1 MKLPHRRHFLHL
13 ASGAAALSTVS
24 HVAWAQTYPTR
35 PVRLILGYAPGGAP
49 DIVARLIGEWLS
61 QRFGQPFII
70 ENRPGGA
77 SNVGTEAV
85 VRAPADGY
93 TLLYVTTANAI
104 NATLYDKLNFNFIRD
119 IAPVGGIIPLPNLVS
134 INPSLP
140 VKTIPDLIAY
150 AKANPGK
157 LNSGGPNGGTV
168 QLSGVLFNMMS
179 GAHIIQVPY
188 SNQTQAVTD
197 LLAGR
202 MHVSFDAM
210 ATTIEYA
217 RAGKLRPLAVT
228 TATRSPAL
236 PDIPTMDDFLPGYE
250 ATSWHG
256 IGVPKNTPA
265 EMIDKLNEAINA
277 SLVDP
282 KLKARLADLGGT
294 VMMGSPADFGK
305 LIAEETEKWGKVVRA
320 ANIKP
325 D

>member
-1 MKLPHRRHFLHL
+1 MKLPHRRQFLHL
-13 ASGAAALSTVS
+13 ATGTAALSTVS

-93 TLLYVTTANAI
+93 TLLCVTTANAI

-119 IAPVGGIIPLPNLVS
+119 IAPVGGIIRLPNLVS

-157 LNSGGPNGGTV
+157 LSSGGPKGGTV

-179 GAHIIQVPY
+179 GANIIQVPY

-202 MHVSFDAM
+202 MQVSFDAM

-228 TATRSPAL
+228 TAMRSPAL
-236 PDIPTMDDFLPGYE
+236 PDIPTVGDFLPGYE

-265 EMIDKLNEAINA
+265 EMIDKLNKEVNA
-277 SLVDP
+277 ALADA
-282 KLKARLADLGGT
+282 KMKARLADLGGD
-294 VMMGSPADFGK
+294 VLALSAADFGR
-305 LIAEETEKWGKVVRA
+305 LIADETEKWHKVIQA
-320 ANIKP
+320 ANIKAE
-325 D
+325 

>member
-1 MKLPHRRHFLHL
+1 
-13 ASGAAALSTVS
+13 
-24 HVAWAQTYPTR
+24 
-35 PVRLILGYAPGGAP
+35 
-49 DIVARLIGEWLS
+49 
-61 QRFGQPFII
+61 
-70 ENRPGGA
+70 
-77 SNVGTEAV
+77 
-85 VRAPADGY
+85 
-93 TLLYVTTANAI
+93 
-104 NATLYDKLNFNFIRD
+104 
-119 IAPVGGIIPLPNLVS
+119 
-134 INPSLP
+134 
-140 VKTIPDLIAY
+140 
-150 AKANPGK
+150 
-157 LNSGGPNGGTV
+157 
-168 QLSGVLFNMMS
+168 MMS
-179 GAHIIQVPY
+179 GANIIQVPY
-188 SNQTQAVTD
+188 SNQMQAVTD
-197 LLAGR
+197 LLAVR
-202 MHVSFDAM
+202 MQVSFDAM

-236 PDIPTMDDFLPGYE
+236 PDIPTVGDFVPGYE

-282 KLKARLADLGGT
+282 KLKARLAELGGT

>member
-1 MKLPHRRHFLHL
+1 M
-13 ASGAAALSTVS
+13 
-24 HVAWAQTYPTR
+24 
-35 PVRLILGYAPGGAP
+35 
-49 DIVARLIGEWLS
+49 
-61 QRFGQPFII
+61 
-70 ENRPGGA
+70 
-77 SNVGTEAV
+77 
-85 VRAPADGY
+85 RAPADGY

-119 IAPVGGIIPLPNLVS
+119 IAPVGGIIRLPNLVS

-157 LNSGGPNGGTV
+157 LNSGGPKGGTV

-179 GAHIIQVPY
+179 GANIIQVPY

-202 MHVSFDAM
+202 MQVSFDAM

-236 PDIPTMDDFLPGYE
+236 PDIPTVGDFLPGYE

-320 ANIKP
+320 ANIKAE
-325 D
+325 